1 MVFIKF
7 ISNLKYFYFLL
18 FLNIIIGCS
27 HTIMKTEMS
36 QIQQKV
42 DEFNANDHSSTGT
55 SFTMQ
60 CPKYNN
66 GNEITFNSGLQSIN
80 GIKTKNNSLYRVG
93 SNTKL
98 FIAVIILQLESE
110 GKISINDSL
119 FKYFSI
125 EYPKWSEVKISQL
138 LNMTSG
144 INNYLGKDINPIP
157 PKFLSEPSYHYTK
170 EELLNLVVQDNL
182 NFRPG
187 ERWEYSN
194 TNYILLGKIIENV
207 TKNSLSEELKNRI
220 LIPLSLH
227 QTFFVEHLPNNEI
240 PNYELE
246 NLMTG
251 YFYGYSILSPN
262 GFDVKDF
269 SLSQASSAG
278 GMIAN
283 TRNLNKFLRT
293 LFTNKKLLL
302 NDNQFNKLISRVDIN
317 NRVNDYYGFAI
328 FDVYNFKFKTSEYMH
343 TGGVFG
349 FSSKMSYLPE
359 QNVSYAYA
367 INSDNKEKVNEF
379 NELIESIIYN
389 ECL

>member
-1 MVFIKF
+1 
-7 ISNLKYFYFLL
+7 
-18 FLNIIIGCS
+18 
-27 HTIMKTEMS
+27 
-36 QIQQKV
+36 
-42 DEFNANDHSSTGT
+42 
-55 SFTMQ
+55 
-60 CPKYNN
+60 
-66 GNEITFNSGLQSIN
+66 
-80 GIKTKNNSLYRVG
+80 
-93 SNTKL
+93 
-98 FIAVIILQLESE
+98 VIILQLESE

-119 FKYFSI
+119 FKYFPI

-144 INNYLGKDINPIP
+144 INNYLGKDINSIP
-157 PKFLSEPSYHYTK
+157 PKFLSQPSHHYTK
-170 EELLNLVVQDNL
+170 EELLDLVVHDNL
-182 NFRPG
+182 NFKPG

-207 TKNSLSEELKNRI
+207 TNNSISEELKNRI
-220 LIPLSLH
+220 LIPLSLN

-240 PNYELE
+240 PNFELE
-246 NLMTG
+246 NLMAG

-262 GFDVKDF
+262 GFDVKYF

-283 TRNLNKFLRT
+283 TINLNKFLRT
-293 LFTNKKLLL
+293 LFTNNKLLL
-302 NDNQFNKLISRVDIN
+302 NDSQFNKLISRIDIN

-328 FDVYNFKFKTSEYMH
+328 FDVYNFKFNTSEYMH

-349 FSSKMSYLPE
+349 FSSKMSFLPD
-359 QNVSYAYA
+359 QNISYTYA

-389 ECL
+389 ECF

>member
-1 MVFIKF
+1 
-7 ISNLKYFYFLL
+7 
-18 FLNIIIGCS
+18 
-27 HTIMKTEMS
+27 MKTEMS

-42 DEFNANDHSSTGT
+42 DEFNVNDHSSTGT

-98 FIAVIILQLESE
+98 YIAVIILQLESE
-110 GKISINDSL
+110 RKISINDSL
-119 FKYFSI
+119 FKYFPI

-157 PKFLSEPSYHYTK
+157 PKFLLEPSYHYTK
-170 EELLNLVVQDNL
+170 EELLNLVVHDNL
-182 NFRPG
+182 NFKPG

-207 TKNSLSEELKNRI
+207 TKNSLSDELKNRI
-220 LIPLSLH
+220 LIPLSLN

-240 PNYELE
+240 PNNEIPNNELE

-283 TRNLNKFLRT
+283 TINLNKFLRT
-293 LFTNKKLLL
+293 LFTNNKLLL
-302 NDNQFNKLISRVDIN
+302 NDSQFNKLISRVDIN

-328 FDVYNFKFKTSEYMH
+328 FDVYNFKFNTSEYMH

-349 FSSKMSYLPE
+349 FSSKMSFLPE
-359 QNVSYAYA
+359 QNISYAYA

-389 ECL
+389 ECF

>member
-1 MVFIKF
+1 M
-7 ISNLKYFYFLL
+7 
-18 FLNIIIGCS
+18 GCG

-42 DEFNANDHSSTGT
+42 DEFNANEHSSTGT

-80 GIKTKNNSLYRVG
+80 GIKTQNKSLYRIG
-93 SNTKL
+93 STTKL
-98 FIAVIILQLESE
+98 FIAVIILQLEEE

-119 FKYFSI
+119 IKYFPTK
-125 EYPKWSEVKISQL
+125 YPKWSEVKISQL

-144 INNYLGKDINPIP
+144 INNYFGKEINPIP
-157 PKFLSEPSYHYTK
+157 AKFLAEPSYHYTK
-170 EELLNLVVQDNL
+170 EELLNFVVQDNL
-182 NFRPG
+182 NFKPG

-207 TKNSLSEELKNRI
+207 TKKSLSEELKNRI
-220 LIPLSLH
+220 LIPLNLN
-227 QTFFVEHLPNNEI
+227 QTFFIEHLPKNEI
-240 PNYELE
+240 PNYEIE
-246 NLMTG
+246 NLMSG

-283 TRNLNKFLRT
+283 TMNLNKFLRT
-293 LFTNKKLLL
+293 LFTNNKLLL
-302 NDNQFNKLISRVDIN
+302 TDGQFNKLISRVDIN

-328 FDVYNFKFKTSEYMH
+328 FDVYNFKFNSSEYMH

-349 FSSKMSYLPE
+349 FSSKMSFLPE

-379 NELIESIIYN
+379 NEIIESIIYN
-389 ECL
+389 ECF